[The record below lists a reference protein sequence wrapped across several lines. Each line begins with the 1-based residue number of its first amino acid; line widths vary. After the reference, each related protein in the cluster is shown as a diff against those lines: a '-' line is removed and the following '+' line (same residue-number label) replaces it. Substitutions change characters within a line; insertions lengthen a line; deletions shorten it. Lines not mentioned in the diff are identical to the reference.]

1 MIHAPRFSTATQS
14 IFVLCILATALFFG
28 GVAWAQVFLTAAVL
42 RSRPEFRGERL
53 LLMACSLIWLVIF
66 RWFFVRQLFFPYTM
80 HLATCALLFASDFAS
95 DFEIWRGYIRG
106 MIVLAVFL
114 AIRFLQGATNRV
126 LGIELLVAAVIL
138 AFAICFYQLT
148 PKNAVSRAIVVVVA
162 SLVAVGGLTL

>member
-28 GVAWAQVFLTAAVL
+28 GVARAQVFLTAAVL

-80 HLATCALLFASDFAS
+80 HLATCALLFAS

>member
-14 IFVLCILATALFFG
+14 IFVFCILATALFFG

-80 HLATCALLFASDFAS
+80 HLATCALLFASDF
-95 DFEIWRGYIRG
+95 EIWRGYIRG
-106 MIVLAVFL
+106 MIVVAVFL

-126 LGIELLVAAVIL
+126 LGIELIVAAVIL

-162 SLVAVGGLTL
+162 SLTAVAGLTL